1 MPQSSQPNS
10 ARGVSQACSST
21 GLLSGGSRTRN
32 QTATDC
38 LQQTNYKAASVPK
51 TSTRLDEAAQRL
63 AVGGHEEL
71 LVGVHNVV
79 ALGTPKVVLQ
89 NGSGN
94 QSKVFY
100 FLLSARTV

>member
-1 MPQSSQPNS
+1 MPQSSQPSS